1 MNEFIAWFDREF
13 KRLEADWRESVAQLD
28 DSNLYSADCQRL
40 TPGAE
45 QILRSARIVEQCF
58 GGITTNLWDDPFEW
72 TLPETLTTQAKLI
85 AYLDEVRETRARG
98 FRFLK
103 QDADLL
109 KSVVAH
115 TGQTQLLSLLLDTLV
130 RASHHQLSAKEY
142 LRR

>member
-1 MNEFIAWFDREF
+1 MKDFIASFDRAF
-13 KRLEADWRESVAQLD
+13 TRLDAEWRELIDELD
-28 DSNLYSADCQRL
+28 EAAFYLPAEQQL

-58 GGITTNLWDDPFEW
+58 GGLTTNLWDDPFEW
-72 TLPETLTTQAKLI
+72 TLPETLTTRAKLI
-85 AYLDEVRETRARG
+85 SYLEEVHETRARG

-103 QDADLL
+103 DDTDLL

-115 TGQTQLLSLLLDTLV
+115 TGPTQLITLLLDTLV
-130 RASHHQLSAKEY
+130 RASHHQLSAKES